1 MVKSKGLALHL
12 ERKELMKIQ
21 RIAIG
26 LTVVN
31 LLLLLF
37 LLAQIHRTTA
47 QNVVPVLRGR
57 ALEIVDGQGRVR
69 AEILVHGPERVGG
82 KLYPETVLFRMAD
95 QNRRPVVKFTAA
107 ENGSALGLFDD
118 SQGRV
123 QLNAKSDTGNF
134 VKVVNKDGREQVL
147 KP

>member
-1 MVKSKGLALHL
+1 
-12 ERKELMKIQ
+12 MKIQ

-47 QNVVPVLRGR
+47 QDVVPVLRGR
-57 ALEIVDGQGRVR
+57 ALEIVDGQGRIR

>member
-1 MVKSKGLALHL
+1 
-12 ERKELMKIQ
+12 MKIQ
-21 RIAIG
+21 RIAFG
-26 LTVVN
+26 LTIIN
-31 LLLLLF
+31 LLLLIF
-37 LLAQIHRTTA
+37 LLAQIRRATA
-47 QNVVPVLRGR
+47 QDVLPVLRGR
-57 ALEIVDGQGRVR
+57 ALEIVDSQGRVR
-69 AEILVHGPERVGG
+69 AEILVHGPETVGG

-107 ENGSALGLFDD
+107 ENGSALGLSDD

-134 VKVVNKDGREQVL
+134 VKVVNKDGRQQVL

>member
-1 MVKSKGLALHL
+1 
-12 ERKELMKIQ
+12 MKIQ

-47 QNVVPVLRGR
+47 QDVVPVLRGR

-95 QNRRPVVKFTAA
+95 QNLRPVVKFTAA
-107 ENGSALGLFDD
+107 DTGSVLGLFDD

>member
-1 MVKSKGLALHL
+1 
-12 ERKELMKIQ
+12 MKIQ
-21 RIAIG
+21 RIAVGI
-26 LTVVN
+26 TVIN
-31 LLLLLF
+31 LLLLIF
-37 LLAQIHRTTA
+37 LLAQRQLTTA
-47 QNVVPVLRGR
+47 QDIVPVLRGR
-57 ALEIVDGQGRVR
+57 ALEIVDDQGRVR

-107 ENGSALGLFDD
+107 DTGSVLGLFDD

-123 QLNAKSDTGNF
+123 QLNAESDTGNF

>member
-1 MVKSKGLALHL
+1 
-12 ERKELMKIQ
+12 MKIQ

-47 QNVVPVLRGR
+47 QDVVPVLRGR
-57 ALEIVDGQGRVR
+57 ALEIVDGQGRIR

-107 ENGSALGLFDD
+107 DTGSVLGLFDD

-123 QLNAKSDTGNF
+123 QLNAESDTGNF

>member
-1 MVKSKGLALHL
+1 M
-12 ERKELMKIQ
+12 RIQ

-26 LTVVN
+26 LTVIN
-31 LLLLLF
+31 LLLFMF
-37 LLAQIHRTTA
+37 LLAQIRRTTA
-47 QNVVPVLRGR
+47 QDVVPVLRGR

-134 VKVVNKDGREQVL
+134 VKVLNKDGREQVL

>member
-1 MVKSKGLALHL
+1 
-12 ERKELMKIQ
+12 MKIQ

-47 QNVVPVLRGR
+47 QDVVPVLRGR
-57 ALEIVDGQGRVR
+57 AFEIVDGQGRIR

-107 ENGSALGLFDD
+107 DTGSVLGLFDD

>member
-1 MVKSKGLALHL
+1 
-12 ERKELMKIQ
+12 MKIQ

-47 QNVVPVLRGR
+47 QDVVPVLRGR
-57 ALEIVDGQGRVR
+57 ALEIVDGQGRIR

-107 ENGSALGLFDD
+107 DTGSVLGLFDD

>member
-1 MVKSKGLALHL
+1 
-12 ERKELMKIQ
+12 MKIQ

-47 QNVVPVLRGR
+47 QDVVPVLRGR

-123 QLNAKSDTGNF
+123 QLNAESDTGNF

-147 KP
+147 KS

>member
-1 MVKSKGLALHL
+1 
-12 ERKELMKIQ
+12 MKIQ

-26 LTVVN
+26 LTVIN
-31 LLLLLF
+31 LLLLMF
-37 LLAQIHRTTA
+37 LLAQIRRTTA
-47 QNVVPVLRGR
+47 QDIVPVLRGR

-69 AEILVHGPERVGG
+69 AEILVHGPERVDG
-82 KLYPETVLFRMAD
+82 KLYPETVLFRMTD

-118 SQGRV
+118 AQGRV
-123 QLNAKSDTGNF
+123 QINAKSDTGNF
-134 VKVVNKDGREQVL
+134 MKVVNKDGREQVL

>member
-1 MVKSKGLALHL
+1 M
-12 ERKELMKIQ
+12 RIQ

-26 LTVVN
+26 LTVIN
-31 LLLLLF
+31 LLLFMF
-37 LLAQIHRTTA
+37 LLAQIRRTTA
-47 QNVVPVLRGR
+47 QDVVPVLRGR

-107 ENGSALGLFDD
+107 DTGSVLGLFDD

-123 QLNAKSDTGNF
+123 QLNAESDTGNF

>member
-1 MVKSKGLALHL
+1 
-12 ERKELMKIQ
+12 MKIQ

-37 LLAQIHRTTA
+37 LLAQIHRATA
-47 QNVVPVLRGR
+47 QDVVPVLRGR

-107 ENGSALGLFDD
+107 DTGSVLGLFDD

>member
-1 MVKSKGLALHL
+1 
-12 ERKELMKIQ
+12 MKIQ

-47 QNVVPVLRGR
+47 QDVVPVLRGR
-57 ALEIVDGQGRVR
+57 ALEIVDGQGRIR

-107 ENGSALGLFDD
+107 DTGSALGLFDD